1 MKDKQP
7 ARIAVLMAMSLWAE
21 NTLAHDGEINISGKI
36 VDKTCTV
43 SADSTQVL
51 VSLGSVAS
59 KQFARPGDGTRY
71 EPFSL
76 HLEKCGST
84 ASHVSVT
91 FTGTPDSH
99 DPALLALTQEAG
111 SATGMG
117 IALYDS
123 NKNQIPM
130 MQAEAGTDLV
140 PYEATVT
147 LNFYARYLANGDVVS
162 AGEANAATTFVLN
175 YA

>member
-1 MKDKQP
+1 MNSKP
-7 ARIAVLMAMSLWAE
+7 SPHLTILILISVLAGNAA
-21 NTLAHDGEINISGKI
+21 AHDGEINISGKI

-43 SADSTQVL
+43 SANSAQFL

-59 KQFARPGDGTRY
+59 KQFARSGDGTRY

-76 HLEKCGST
+76 HLEKCGAT

-99 DPALLALTQEAG
+99 DSSLLALTQETG

-130 MQAEAGTDLV
+130 MQPEAGKELE
-140 PYEATVT
+140 PHQATVT

-162 AGEANAATTFVLN
+162 AGEANASTTFVLN